1 VAEDSRGDGAASEG
15 ERVTEVDLATH
26 RSELLRHAYRM
37 LGSYPDAED
46 VVQDVL
52 LNAWKARDQYRGDVP
67 VSHWLMRIA
76 TNRCL
81 DEIARRRRRG
91 LPNLERD
98 PQIAIE
104 PIEQLEAA
112 DWVTPAPDAMLET
125 REHVALAFIALLQ
138 RLPPKQRAA
147 LLLKDVV
154 GWAADEIANA
164 LGLSLGATNSALHR
178 AREALAQPL
187 RPRDPEPT
195 PELVRE
201 YIRSWEE
208 RDLDALLA
216 LLRDDVTLAMPPHAT
231 WFQGATVGEFL
242 RSERFAGFW
251 TRGSRLVPTRANGQ
265 LAFVFYRGDGIEQH
279 SVQLVAFRAGK
290 VAEMI
295 QFIGPA
301 YLRGFAP

>member
-1 VAEDSRGDGAASEG
+1 M
-15 ERVTEVDLATH
+15 TELDLAGH

-46 VVQDVL
+46 IVQDVL

-81 DEIARRRRRG
+81 DEIARRRRRA
-91 LPNLERD
+91 LPHLERD
-98 PQIAIE
+98 PQRAIE

-112 DWVTPAPDAMLET
+112 DWITPAPDAILET

-138 RLPPKQRAA
+138 RLPPRQRAA

-154 GWAADEIANA
+154 GWSADEIADA
-164 LGLSLGATNSALHR
+164 LGLTLGAANSALHR
-178 AREALAQPL
+178 ARETVAHTP
-187 RPRDPEPT
+187 RPRDPEPK
-195 PELVRE
+195 PALVRE

-216 LLRDDVTLAMPPHAT
+216 LLREDVTLAMPPHAT
-231 WFQGATVGEFL
+231 WFQGATVGAFL
-242 RSERFAGFW
+242 RSDRFAGFW
-251 TRGSRLVPTRANGQ
+251 RRGARLVPTRANGQ
-265 LAFVFYRGDGIEQH
+265 LAFVYYRGDGIEVH
-279 SVQLVAFRAGK
+279 SVQLVSFRDDK